1 MINIS
6 RTIFGRQTFSS
17 DDDRTSFTLND
28 SRFLHSAAHEK
39 EVASLSAQ
47 VVEAQRQRDQADSAL
62 AQLKVKL
69 KVTEEHRDRL
79 QRELTDTSRALK
91 DGES

>member
-1 MINIS
+1 MLIYL
-6 RTIFGRQTFSS
+6 R
-17 DDDRTSFTLND
+17 FTRSL
-28 SRFLHSAAHEK
+28 LSAAHEK

-47 VVEAQRQRDQADSAL
+47 ILEAQRQRDQADTAL

-79 QRELTDTSRALK
+79 ERELTETTRALK
-91 DGES
+91 DGERAVGGGDPFAAGTG